1 MPAAW
6 KALLQTKTPPR
17 PALSKIAVATLVAG
31 IALCSLVAIGTWTG
45 HQLLIPPLAASMVL
59 IVTGPNLHLSQP
71 RQVIG
76 GHLLSALVG
85 VGVGCISHSLWA
97 AAIAGALSLGV
108 MLVLR
113 TAHSPGAATAMIAAM
128 TVSGQWSLMISTVLG
143 AIILVVFGILLNKI
157 KHTGYPAYWW

>member
-1 MPAAW
+1 MPASW
-6 KALLQTKTPPR
+6 KAALKTKTPPR
-17 PALSKIAVATLVAG
+17 PAFNKIIVAVLVAG
-31 IALCSLVAIGTWTG
+31 IALCSLVAIGTLAG

-85 VGVGCISHSLWA
+85 VGVGVVSHSLWA

-108 MLVLR
+108 MLALR
-113 TAHSPGAATAMIAAM
+113 TAHSPGSATAMIAAM
-128 TVSGQWSLMISTVLG
+128 TVSGRISLILSTVIG
-143 AIILVVFGILLNKI
+143 AIILVLFGILLNKI
-157 KHTGYPAYWW
+157 KRTGYPAYWW